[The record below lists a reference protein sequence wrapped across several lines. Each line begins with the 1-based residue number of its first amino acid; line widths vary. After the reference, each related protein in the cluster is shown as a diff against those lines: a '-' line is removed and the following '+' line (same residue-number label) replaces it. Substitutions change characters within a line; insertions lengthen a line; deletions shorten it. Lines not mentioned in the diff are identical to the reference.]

1 MKRKKGDRRLKCG
14 IACKKEKVIKEIQE
28 SLRKKTAL
36 GLLLHQSSRNENLT
50 ESLCEE
56 EVTILCLVKVVEPA
70 PGDLD
75 AEDPHLVH
83 EAKNLVSVTF
93 DISKMNP

>member
-1 MKRKKGDRRLKCG
+1 MGSHARRK
-14 IACKKEKVIKEIQE
+14 KVIKEIQE
-28 SLRKKTAL
+28 SLRKKTVL
-36 GLLLHQSSRNENLT
+36 GLLLHQSSRNENPT

-56 EVTILCLVKVVEPA
+56 EVPILCLVKVVEPA
-70 PGDLD
+70 PRDLD
-75 AEDPHLVH
+75 AEDPHLVD